1 MTVISPVQC
10 RACQRLRGSVVIACD
25 AFPSG
30 IPMSIGLSGVDHRQ
44 PFPGD
49 QGKQFL
55 QIDSEAGREAFEDWS
70 TTYGARPANV
80 R

>member
-1 MTVISPVQC
+1 
-10 RACQRLRGSVVIACD
+10 
-25 AFPSG
+25 
-30 IPMSIGLSGVDHRQ
+30 MSIGLSGVDHRQ